1 MKLKGFKTVVQAIL
15 LILLIALFSQC
26 SGPRYLSIPE
36 VEKDQSV
43 KIYLKN
49 GQVQEGIVKE
59 QSSSELQVISAA
71 DHEQYSLGASDISRI
86 EASSTYYDRR
96 GYPISSAEIQ
106 KNKKTR
112 NTWGYAIGGAVVG
125 GVVGLGIG
133 YPIWVSNDNPP
144 PLFIAGI
151 GAVLGSIYFAT
162 KGIKKDQQAAVEQ
175 VRFLRDHDYELEQAK
190 KSEEEKLRELEKQK
204 QELQKKLDEK
214 KKEEGNPQN

>member
-1 MKLKGFKTVVQAIL
+1 MKLKGFKTIVRAIL
-15 LILLIALFSQC
+15 LMLPVAMFSHC

-36 VEKDQSV
+36 VKQDQSV

-59 QSSSELQVISAA
+59 QSSSGLQVVSAA
-71 DHEQYSLGASDISRI
+71 DHEEYSLGSADISRI

-125 GVVGLGIG
+125 GAVGLAIG

-144 PLFIAGI
+144 PLFISGI

-162 KGIKKDQQAAVEQ
+162 KGIKKDQQAAVQQ
-175 VRFLRDHDYELEQAK
+175 VRFLRDHDYQLEETK
-190 KSEEEKLRELEKQK
+190 KSEEEKLKELEKQK
-204 QELQKKLDEK
+204 EELQKKLDEK
-214 KKEEGNPQN
+214 KKKEGSPQN